1 MVGDESAYAVLGLE
15 PGADAAA
22 IDQAYR
28 RLIKLHHPDR
38 EGGDPEKAKE
48 IIHAYRELRASREFK
63 NPLVLIQ
70 DPPRRHG
77 RRKWIWGVTAL
88 AAGAGVFLL
97 ATGSVGQEV
106 NSLWTGTAPR
116 LKVRHVMAAAIA
128 EPMDQPLHLK
138 AIDGAIRDAT
148 YLSRSKD
155 EMALASASSDCQ
167 TKFRGN
173 PSIDQLDRCA
183 AFDDAAVVVENRD
196 PLRDHGPF
204 AELAVTGRQWSA
216 ASSLS
221 SDYLAVDS
229 RLDRIRLR
237 VELAIARAEDAAE
250 ASREAANAP
259 PPAEN
264 ADDENVGD

>member
-1 MVGDESAYAVLGLE
+1 MVGDESAYAILGLE

-22 IDQAYR
+22 VDQAYR

-38 EGGDPEKAKE
+38 EGGDAERAKA
-48 IIHAYRELRASREFK
+48 IIHAYREIRGSTGSK

-70 DPPRRHG
+70 EPDRRHG
-77 RRKWIWGVTAL
+77 RRTWIFALTAVATGAGLFLL
-88 AAGAGVFLL
+88 AAGTLGPYL
-97 ATGSVGQEV
+97 ASF
-106 NSLWTGTAPR
+106 WTSTAPQ
-116 LKVRHVMAAAIA
+116 LKIGRVAATAPA
-128 EPMDQPLHLK
+128 DPMDQPLHLK

-148 YLSRSKD
+148 YLSRTKD
-155 EMALASASSDCQ
+155 EMALASASTDCQ

-173 PSIDQLDRCA
+173 PSVDQLDRCA

-196 PLRDHGPF
+196 PLRDQGPF
-204 AELAVTGRQWSA
+204 AEVAVTGRQWSA

-237 VELAIARAEDAAE
+237 VELALAEAEDTAQNAAE
-250 ASREAANAP
+250 AAKT
-259 PPAEN
+259 PPAQN
-264 ADDENVGD
+264 AGDENIGD

>member
-22 IDQAYR
+22 IDRAYR
-28 RLIKLHHPDR
+28 NLIKLHHPDR

-48 IIHAYRELRASREFK
+48 IIHAYRELRESRGFK

-70 DPPRRHG
+70 EPDRRNG
-77 RRKWIWGVTAL
+77 SRKWISAAL
-88 AAGAGVFLL
+88 AFAAGGAFFLL
-97 ATGSVGQEV
+97 ATGPLGGELR
-106 NSLWTGTAPR
+106 SLWAGGTPK
-116 LKVRHVMAAAIA
+116 LKAGHVMAAAAA
-128 EPMDQPLHLK
+128 EPMDQPLHLR

-148 YLSRSKD
+148 YLSRTRD
-155 EMALASASSDCQ
+155 EMALASASTNCQ
-167 TKFRGN
+167 TRFRGN
-173 PSIDQLDRCA
+173 PSVSQLDRCA
-183 AFDDAAVVVENRD
+183 AFDDAAVVVEDRD
-196 PLRDHGPF
+196 PLRDQGPF

-237 VELAIARAEDAAE
+237 VELALARAEDAAE
-250 ASREAANAP
+250 NSGAAAKAP
-259 PPAEN
+259 PSEN
-264 ADDENVGD
+264 AEEENTGD

>member
-48 IIHAYRELRASREFK
+48 IIHAYRELRGAHK
-63 NPLVLIQ
+63 NPLVLIGQ
-70 DPPRRHG
+70 PDQRRGG
-77 RRKWIWGVTAL
+77 RRWIFGAAIIAAAVGAL
-88 AAGAGVFLL
+88 LL
-97 ATGSVGQEV
+97 ATDPLGETLR
-106 NSLWTGTAPR
+106 SLSPGGGPR
-116 LKVRHVMAAAIA
+116 LGRSHVAAAAIA
-128 EPMDQPLHLK
+128 DPMNQPLHVGT
-138 AIDGAIRDAT
+138 IDAAIRDAA
-148 YLSRSKD
+148 YLSRTRD
-155 EMALASASSDCQ
+155 EMALASASTDCQ
-167 TKFRGN
+167 SRFRGN
-173 PSIDQLDRCA
+173 PTIDQLDRCA
-183 AFDDAAVVVENRD
+183 AFDDAAVVVEDRD
-196 PLRDHGPF
+196 PLRDQGPF

-237 VELAIARAEDAAE
+237 VELAFAQAEDAAQNS
-250 ASREAANAP
+250 AEAATSSP
-259 PPAEN
+259 DEN
-264 ADDENVGD
+264 ADAENVDD

>member
-1 MVGDESAYAVLGLE
+1 MIGDESAYAVLGLE

-28 RLIKLHHPDR
+28 TLIKLHHPDR
-38 EGGDPEKAKE
+38 EGGDAEKAKE
-48 IIHAYRELRASREFK
+48 IIHAYRELRGSAAFK
-63 NPLVLIQ
+63 NPLVLVQ
-70 DPPRRHG
+70 EPERPSG
-77 RRKWIWGVTAL
+77 RRRWRSAVLAFVAAGGLFLIARGPIEQQFRIVSTGVT
-88 AAGAGVFLL
+88 
-97 ATGSVGQEV
+97 
-106 NSLWTGTAPR
+106 PR
-116 LKVRHVMAAAIA
+116 LKGVPVLRAAVA

-138 AIDGAIRDAT
+138 AIDAAIRDAT
-148 YLSRSKD
+148 YLSRTKD

-167 TKFRGN
+167 TRFRGN
-173 PSIDQLDRCA
+173 PTLDLLDRCA

-196 PLRDHGPF
+196 PLRDQGPF

-237 VELAIARAEDAAE
+237 VELAIAEAQDAAD
-250 ASREAANAP
+250 ARAAAAKAP
-259 PPAEN
+259 PTEN
-264 ADDENVGD
+264 SADENVAD